1 MKNTEIKGLT
11 VAELKEK
18 IGSETE
24 NLRKIKFAHQI
35 SSIENPMTLSPGTNQ
50 ILYENFPHITP
61 NTHFKKNLSLYY
73 SQIERSQE
81 TFPIT
86 RQ

>member
-35 SSIENPMTLSPGTNQ
+35 SSIENPMRIKETRKLIARLHTDLTAEES
-50 ILYENFPHITP
+50 
-61 NTHFKKNLSLYY
+61 KK
-73 SQIERSQE
+73 
-81 TFPIT
+81 
-86 RQ
+86 